1 MSSHVNLR
9 RLIAW
14 PICASALV
22 LLSVACDKEDKITV
36 ENFIQEPANQPPVIV
51 NQGPDLPPG
60 GFQAIDMNSPDL
72 YVLVG
77 DPNGLDDISLVTVDV
92 ESVELVRFRLRP
104 NVRTD
109 GCVDFGFAPAETLS
123 TELILSTPHSFPGLE
138 FEPLTKVQGGL
149 YRAQAFGSF
158 GYGFP
163 DLLGEASN
171 VVSMGGGCGSFSD
184 GILFPWIVM
193 PPAAP
198 SDTAAVVSL
207 AEVRYIGVS
216 VTVYDKV
223 GASATTTFPDWH
235 VTFLSRE
242 EEETLP

>member
-1 MSSHVNLR
+1 
-9 RLIAW
+9 
-14 PICASALV
+14 
-22 LLSVACDKEDKITV
+22 
-36 ENFIQEPANQPPVIV
+36 
-51 NQGPDLPPG
+51 
-60 GFQAIDMNSPDL
+60 MNSPDL

-92 ESVELVRFRLRP
+92 ESVQLVRFRLRP
-104 NVRTD
+104 DVRPD
-109 GCVDFGFAPAETLS
+109 ECVDFGFAPAETLS
-123 TELILSTPHSFPGLE
+123 TELILPTPHSFPGLE
-138 FEPLTKVQGGL
+138 FKPLTQVQGGL

-158 GYGFP
+158 EYGFP
-163 DLLGEASN
+163 DIFGAASN
-171 VVSMGGGCGSFSD
+171 VQLLPGGCGSFND
-184 GILFPWIVM
+184 GIMYPWVVI

-207 AEVRYIGVS
+207 AEVHYIGVS